1 MSKLKKLTQQ
11 QLFLPIFC
19 MILVLCVNMIYDVS
33 QGRDFYEFFKIGIQN
48 ELLSGRLVNI
58 LNRGSEVAILA
69 IGMTLVVS
77 ASAGTD
83 ISVGSVMALSAGV
96 CCTLLAGAAAPQ
108 ATELAVPLIV
118 GVLAALV
125 VGCVCGAKM
134 NRGSE
139 VAILAIG
146 MTLVVSAS
154 AGTDIS
160 VGSVMALSAGVCC
173 TLLAG
178 AAAPQATELAVPLI
192 VGVLAALVVGCVC
205 GAFNGALVAYL
216 NIQPMVATLILWTA
230 ARAIGLLVCN
240 NLIVYVRNDAFAM
253 FGGYIGPVPTPLII
267 AAVCIAVVTIVLKK
281 SALGLY
287 IQSVGINKKASR
299 IAGLNSQKIIF
310 LCYVLCGLCAGIA
323 GVVASSRIT
332 SADTNNIGLNFELD
346 AILAVA
352 LGGNSLAGG
361 KFNLAGSIIGAYT
374 IQAITTTMYNLGV
387 SSAVNPVFK
396 AVIVIV
402 IVAVQAPP
410 VKAFFKKLSAKRQAE
425 KEVKGAVGV

>member
-77 ASAGTD
+77 SSAGTD

-96 CCTLLAGAAAPQ
+96 CCTLLAGAAAP
-108 ATELAVPLIV
+108 
-118 GVLAALV
+118 
-125 VGCVCGAKM
+125 K
-134 NRGSE
+134 
-139 VAILAIG
+139 
-146 MTLVVSAS
+146 
-154 AGTDIS
+154 
-160 VGSVMALSAGVCC
+160 
-173 TLLAG
+173 
-178 AAAPQATELAVPLI
+178 ATELAVPLI